1 MAGPSRVATH
11 LAALLAALMA
21 LIYLLLWLGV
31 LDLGEA
37 TDGELGILGVAGG
50 VHLVLA
56 VLLLIW
62 RRRVLWVIVA
72 VLQVLLAAMY
82 VAIAAERDPA
92 YEVWGLTIRG
102 LSLVLVVVLVTM
114 LVGSRRPAESTDAP
128 TR

>member
-1 MAGPSRVATH
+1 MAGPSRVATQF
-11 LAALLAALMA
+11 AALLAALMA
-21 LIYLLLWLGV
+21 VVYLLLWRGV
-31 LDLGEA
+31 LDLGAA

-56 VLLLIW
+56 VLLLTW
-62 RRRVLWVIVA
+62 RRPALWIATV

-102 LSLVLVVVLVTM
+102 LSVVLVVVLVTM
-114 LVGSRRPAESTDAP
+114 LVGSRRVAGSSTAA
-128 TR
+128 